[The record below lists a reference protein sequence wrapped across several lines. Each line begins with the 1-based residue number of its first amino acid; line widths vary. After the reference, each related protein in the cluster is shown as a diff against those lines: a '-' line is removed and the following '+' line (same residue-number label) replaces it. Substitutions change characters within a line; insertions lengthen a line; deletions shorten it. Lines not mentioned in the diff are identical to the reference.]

1 VAMSLS
7 FRRAMILAS
16 MAAVMAASLVLASC
30 GGQAAVATPTPT
42 RTPRVEAPTRTPMP
56 VTTSA
61 PPTIAPTATPMPV
74 AAEVPT
80 LDDMSTS
87 VEITGTAKLG
97 EADAYATNGAP
108 ADQAGDA
115 QANSGLGGP
124 LPPRDPN
131 VSPFTGLRPS
141 DPAVLARRPI
151 AIKVAVERSVIPQS
165 GLSKADVVVESRV
178 EFCMTRITAIF
189 QSQDAP
195 RVGSIRSARL
205 VDVELPVIFDAV
217 LAFSGAVGPVR
228 EKLYKSD
235 IGDHILE
242 QALNGPSFIR
252 DPNIQVPFNLFANT
266 TTLWQTLTKRGWNKP
281 PEPTAAWAFSADA
294 PPGGQP
300 VTRLDVPYPEF
311 KVAWVYNAA
320 SGLWQRW
327 LGGKEHVDKVD
338 NKQLTA
344 NNVVVLTANH
354 VPTLIPEHGT
364 TLTNGACS
372 NRSIEI
378 QLWGEGPVKILR
390 DGKVYEG
397 KWVRPDR
404 HAPFRF
410 LDANGKDIPL
420 KPGNSWWQIV
430 PTDMAVKLSS

>member
-1 VAMSLS
+1 VSIPVHLRRVLTVTSLIGVLAMSC
-7 FRRAMILAS
+7 LA
-16 MAAVMAASLVLASC
+16 VGC
-30 GGQAAVATPTPT
+30 GGQSVAATPTPT
-42 RTPRVEAPTRTPMP
+42 KTPRPELPTRTPLP
-56 VTTSA
+56 LATAVL
-61 PPTIAPTATPMPV
+61 PTQAPTETQAPV
-74 AAEVPT
+74 ATEA
-80 LDDMSTS
+80 STS
-87 VEITGTAKLG
+87 IDAPTPATAETAAPA
-97 EADAYATNGAP
+97 EANNSLTEGAP
-108 ADQAGDA
+108 TPDES
-115 QANSGLGGP
+115 SGGNTGPSGP

-141 DPAVLARRPI
+141 DPSVLARRPL
-151 AIKVAVERSVIPQS
+151 AIKVSNERSVIPQS

-178 EFCMTRITAIF
+178 EFCMTRIAAIF

-195 RVGSIRSARL
+195 RVGAIRSARL
-205 VDVELPVIFDAV
+205 VDVELPVIFDAI

-228 EKLYKSD
+228 EKLYNSD

-252 DPNIQVPFNLFANT
+252 DPNINVPFNLFANT
-266 TTLWQTLTKRGWNKP
+266 DTLWATATKRGWNQAP
-281 PEPTAAWAFSADA
+281 NPTAAWAFSEAA
-294 PPGGQP
+294 PPGGKS
-300 VTRLDVPYPEF
+300 VSRLDVPYPEF
-311 KVAWVYNAA
+311 RVAWVYDAA

-327 LGGKEHVDKVD
+327 LGGKAHVDKTD
-338 NKQLTA
+338 GQQLTA
-344 NNVVVLTANH
+344 DNVVVLTANH

-364 TLTNGACS
+364 TLTDGACS

-378 QLWGEGPVKILR
+378 QLWGEGPVRILR

-410 LDANGKDIPL
+410 LDASGKDIPL

-430 PTDMAVKLSS
+430 PTDLGVKVS

>member
-1 VAMSLS
+1 MPVRV
-7 FRRAMILAS
+7 RRALTLTSLATVLVMS
-16 MAAVMAASLVLASC
+16 FLAVGCSSQV
-30 GGQAAVATPTPT
+30 GVATPTPT
-42 RTPRVEAPTRTPMP
+42 KTPRPELPTRTPMP
-56 VTTSA
+56 SA
-61 PPTIAPTATPMPV
+61 TAVPPTVVPTEIPPATDTPV
-74 AAEVPT
+74 AA
-80 LDDMSTS
+80 
-87 VEITGTAKLG
+87 TA
-97 EADAYATNGAP
+97 EANASSAESGSS
-108 ADQAGDA
+108 ADQS
-115 QANSGLGGP
+115 SGSTQGPSGP

-131 VSPFTGLRPS
+131 LSPFTGLRPS
-141 DPAVLARRPI
+141 DPSVLARRPL
-151 AIKVAVERSVIPQS
+151 AIKVANERSVIPQS

-205 VDVELPVIFDAV
+205 LDVELPVIFDAI

-266 TTLWQTLTKRGWNKP
+266 DTLWKTATKKGWNQTP
-281 PEPTAAWAFSADA
+281 QPSAAWAFSEAA
-294 PPGGQP
+294 PPGGKP
-300 VTRLDVPYPEF
+300 ASRLDVPYPEF
-311 KVAWVYNAA
+311 RVAWAYDSA
-320 SGLWQRW
+320 SALWQRW
-327 LGGKEHVDKVD
+327 LGGKPHVEKTDG
-338 NKQLTA
+338 KQLTA
-344 NNVVVLTANH
+344 DNVVVLTANH

-364 TLTNGACS
+364 TLTSGPCS

-410 LDANGKDIPL
+410 LDASGKDIPL
-420 KPGNSWWQIV
+420 KPGNSWWQVV
-430 PTDMAVKLSS
+430 PTDLKVTVSS

>member
-1 VAMSLS
+1 MSIGV
-7 FRRAMILAS
+7 RRALTLTS
-16 MAAVMAASLVLASC
+16 MVALLVLCFPMVGCSNQVVA
-30 GGQAAVATPTPT
+30 ATPTPT
-42 RTPRVEAPTRTPMP
+42 RTPRVEAPTRTPLP
-56 VTTSA
+56 LATAVL
-61 PPTIAPTATPMPV
+61 PTIAPTDTQVPAATD
-74 AAEVPT
+74 VPT
-80 LDDMSTS
+80 ST
-87 VEITGTAKLG
+87 
-97 EADAYATNGAP
+97 DAP
-108 ADQAGDA
+108 APGETADLTQQPDIAAASTESALAPDESTT
-115 QANSGLGGP
+115 SGSVSGP
-124 LPPRDPN
+124 SGPVPPRDPN
-131 VSPFTGLRPS
+131 VSPLTGLRPA
-141 DPAVLARRPI
+141 DPAVLSRRPL
-151 AIKVAVERSVIPQS
+151 AIKVANERSVIPQS

-178 EFCMTRITAIF
+178 EFCMTRITAIY

-228 EKLYKSD
+228 QKLYKSD

-266 TTLWQTLTKRGWNKP
+266 NTLWNTVTKRGWNKQP
-281 PEPTAAWAFSADA
+281 SPSAAWAFSDA
-294 PPGGQP
+294 VPPGGQAAS
-300 VTRLDVPYPEF
+300 RLDVPYPEF
-311 KVAWVYNAA
+311 KVAWAYDPA

-327 LGGKEHVDKVD
+327 LGGKPHVEKVD
-338 NKQLTA
+338 GKQLTA
-344 NNVVVLTANH
+344 DNVVVLTANH

-364 TLTNGACS
+364 TLTSGPCS

-430 PTDMAVKLSS
+430 PTDLKVKLGS

>member
-1 VAMSLS
+1 MSIG
-7 FRRAMILAS
+7 FRRALTLT
-16 MAAVMAASLVLASC
+16 SLTTVLLMSFLTVGCSSQVGA
-30 GGQAAVATPTPT
+30 ATPTPT
-42 RTPRVEAPTRTPMP
+42 RTPRVEAPTRTPFP
-56 VTTSA
+56 LATAVL
-61 PPTIAPTATPMPV
+61 PTIAPADTQAPV
-74 AAEVPT
+74 ATDVPP
-80 LDDMSTS
+80 STDAPTA
-87 VEITGTAKLG
+87 VETA
-97 EADAYATNGAP
+97 DSTAP
-108 ADQAGDA
+108 AETNAASTESAPASDQA
-115 QANSGLGGP
+115 SGSGSNPGPSGP

-141 DPAVLARRPI
+141 DPAVLNRRPV
-151 AIKVAVERSVIPQS
+151 AIKVANERSVIPQS
-165 GLSKADVVVESRV
+165 GLSRADVVVESRV

-235 IGDHILE
+235 IGNHVLE

-252 DPNIQVPFNLFANT
+252 DPNIRVPFNLFANT
-266 TTLWQTLTKRGWNKP
+266 DTLWKTLTKRGWNKP
-281 PEPTAAWAFSADA
+281 PNPSAAWAFAEAA
-294 PPGGQP
+294 PPGGKPARQ
-300 VTRLDVPYPEF
+300 LNVPYPEF
-311 KVAWVYNAA
+311 KVAWAYDPA
-320 SGLWQRW
+320 SGLWQRS
-327 LGGKEHVDKVD
+327 LGGKPHVEKTDG
-338 NKQLTA
+338 KQLTA
-344 NNVVVLTANH
+344 DNVVVLTANH

-364 TLTNGACS
+364 TLTSGPCS

-397 KWVRPDR
+397 KWVRADR

-430 PTDMAVKLSS
+430 PPDLKVTLGS

>member
-1 VAMSLS
+1 MRIPVRRRHVLTLTSLITVLAMSCLTIGCS
-7 FRRAMILAS
+7 SPAG
-16 MAAVMAASLVLASC
+16 AAT
-30 GGQAAVATPTPT
+30 ATPTKTPRPELPT
-42 RTPRVEAPTRTPMP
+42 RTPLPLATAVLPTLAPTETPPSTDTP
-56 VTTSA
+56 V
-61 PPTIAPTATPMPV
+61 PPA
-74 AAEVPT
+74 
-80 LDDMSTS
+80 
-87 VEITGTAKLG
+87 VET
-97 EADAYATNGAP
+97 GAP
-108 ADQAGDA
+108 AEADTPSTEGVPEPEGSTGG
-115 QANSGLGGP
+115 NPGSSGP
-124 LPPRDPN
+124 LPTRDPN
-131 VSPFTGLRPS
+131 ASPFTGLRPS
-141 DPAVLARRPI
+141 DPSVLSRRPL
-151 AIKVAVERSVIPQS
+151 AIKVANERNVIPQS

-205 VDVELPVIFDAV
+205 LDVELPVIFDAV

-228 EKLYKSD
+228 QKLYKSD

-242 QALNGPSFIR
+242 QALNGPSFVR
-252 DPNIQVPFNLFANT
+252 DPNIKVPYNLFANT
-266 TTLWQTLTKRGWNKP
+266 DTLWATAAKRGWNQAP
-281 PEPTAAWAFSADA
+281 NPTAAWAFSETA
-294 PPGGQP
+294 PAGGKP
-300 VTRLDVPYPEF
+300 ASRLDVPYPEF
-311 KVAWVYNAA
+311 KVAWAYDAA

-327 LGGKEHVDKVD
+327 LGGKPHVEKADD
-338 NKQLTA
+338 KQLTA

-354 VPTLIPEHGT
+354 VQTLIPESGT

-410 LDANGKDIPL
+410 LDASGKDIPL
-420 KPGNSWWQIV
+420 KPGNSWWQVV
-430 PTDMAVKLSS
+430 PTDLKVTVSS

>member
-1 VAMSLS
+1 VTVNIG
-7 FRRAMILAS
+7 FRRAVCLTSAIG
-16 MAAVMAASLVLASC
+16 VLVLSILTAGCSSPNV
-30 GGQAAVATPTPT
+30 AATPTPT
-42 RTPRVEAPTRTPMP
+42 RTPHVEAPTRTPTTEAPATTAPTSTP
-56 VTTSA
+56 V
-61 PPTIAPTATPMPV
+61 PTATDI
-74 AAEVPT
+74 PT
-80 LDDMSTS
+80 PTGAT
-87 VEITGTAKLG
+87 VEAQATGTA
-97 EADAYATNGAP
+97 EAEVNAASTAGAAISDP
-108 ADQAGDA
+108 S
-115 QANSGLGGP
+115 SGSSSPGASS
-124 LPPRDPN
+124 PPPTRDPN
-131 VSPFTGLRPS
+131 VSPFTGLRPA
-141 DPAVLARRPI
+141 DPEVLNRRPL

-178 EFCMTRITAIF
+178 EYCMTRITAIY

-205 VDVELPVIFDAV
+205 VDDELPVIFDAV

-252 DPNIQVPFNLFANT
+252 DPNIPVPFNLFANT
-266 TTLWQTLTKRGWNKP
+266 DTLWKTLDKRGWNTAP
-281 PEPTAAWAFSADA
+281 DPTGVWAFSEAA
-294 PPGGQP
+294 PAGGKP
-300 VTRLDVPYPEF
+300 ASRLDVPYPEF
-311 KVAWVYNAA
+311 KVAWAYDGP

-327 LGGKEHVDKVD
+327 LGGKPHVEKTDG
-338 NKQLTA
+338 KQLTA
-344 NNVVVLTANH
+344 DNVVVLTANH

-364 TLTNGACS
+364 ELTTGPCS

-420 KPGNSWWQIV
+420 KPGNSWWQVV
-430 PTDMAVKLSS
+430 PPDLKVTVGS